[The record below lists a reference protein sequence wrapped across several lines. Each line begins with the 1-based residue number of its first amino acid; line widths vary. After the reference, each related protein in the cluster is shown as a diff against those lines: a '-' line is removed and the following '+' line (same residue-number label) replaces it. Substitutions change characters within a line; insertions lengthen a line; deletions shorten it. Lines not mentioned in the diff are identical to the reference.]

1 MAPIP
6 LKVFSIDVELKLEDL
21 AKIYSKWIAI
31 YNMPGTIV
39 VGMKTEVELI
49 INAIEEMTVRR
60 RTVELKSEIARKEIE
75 QRMKL
80 SSLW

>member
-1 MAPIP
+1 
-6 LKVFSIDVELKLEDL
+6 
-21 AKIYSKWIAI
+21 
-31 YNMPGTIV
+31 MPGTIV
-39 VGMKTEVELI
+39 VGMKIEVELI

-80 SSLW
+80 SSL